1 MLCIIPLMAVS
12 EVRCWKANNLRIRLY
27 QIVILYKNQYITFHP
42 FWYSSAS
49 ATVIHIPN
57 PWYLHVFLDVLIA
70 YSHPASSN
78 QIQNE
83 TNHLHHSMKPNND
96 HPSFCDQ
103 LESAI
108 TVSCDDKYKPNHLFL
123 TNPAYAAPNLWGSIG
138 IGGSPADLGIRS
150 SATFHEN
157 QWTPDRRFNNI
168 RNNIRQTSQQ
178 YIEHTNNSNNHNEN
192 QRHRCGD
199 TTHIAS
205 YPRGMCP
212 MTPWYQHFF
221 CYNHSFCNCW

>member
-1 MLCIIPLMAVS
+1 MY
-12 EVRCWKANNLRIRLY
+12 LRVASQSSSTLSDIQVLQQRSFIY
-27 QIVILYKNQYITFHP
+27 RTHDYI
-42 FWYSSAS
+42 
-49 ATVIHIPN
+49 
-57 PWYLHVFLDVLIA
+57 VFLDVLIV
-70 YSHPASSN
+70 YSHPASSI

-83 TNHLHHSMKPNND
+83 TNNLHRPKKSIND

-168 RNNIRQTSQQ
+168 RNNIRQTSQR
-178 YIEHTNNSNNHNEN
+178 YIEHTNNSNKNKNIF
-192 QRHRCGD
+192 G
-199 TTHIAS
+199 
-205 YPRGMCP
+205 
-212 MTPWYQHFF
+212 
-221 CYNHSFCNCW
+221 